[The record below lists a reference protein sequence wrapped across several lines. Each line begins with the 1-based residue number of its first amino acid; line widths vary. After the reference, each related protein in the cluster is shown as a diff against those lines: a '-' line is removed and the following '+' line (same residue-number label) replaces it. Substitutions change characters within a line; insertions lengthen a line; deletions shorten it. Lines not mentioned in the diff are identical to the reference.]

1 MLRGIMFVA
10 VCALLSTPAS
20 AQSPSHAEVF
30 VVHGIPGQDVPGAPR
45 DLPVDVSVNGAC
57 ALPNFRYGQ
66 VVGPL
71 SFSPGTYRVAVHF
84 PATGSC
90 TSAAVIGPAS
100 IPLAAGENA
109 TLLAHLTG
117 TGTLTAS
124 KFVNDLR
131 QTSSGRARV
140 VVHHTANA
148 PAVDFYL
155 TTQFGNALATRGL
168 ATSVVNG
175 ETATLPVAG
184 QSTQLAITAAGQTA
198 AAFGPVGIG
207 LQPNRAYLLY
217 VVGSLAN
224 NSLNII
230 AKDVSELR

>member
-1 MLRGIMFVA
+1 MLRGIVFVV
-10 VCALLSTPAS
+10 VCVFLSAPAR
-20 AQSPSHAEVF
+20 AQSRAEVF
-30 VVHGIPGQDVPGAPR
+30 VVHGIPGQDVSGAPR

-57 ALPNFRYGQ
+57 ALPNFRYGS

-71 SFSPGTYRVAVHF
+71 SFNPGTYRVAVHF

-90 TSAAVIGPAS
+90 TSAAVIGPAD
-100 IPLAAGENA
+100 IPLFAGENS
-109 TLLAHLTG
+109 TLLAHLSG
-117 TGTLTAS
+117 SGALTAS

-131 QTSSGRARV
+131 QTSSSRARV

-148 PAVDFYL
+148 PAVDVYL

-168 ATSVVNG
+168 ATSVING
-175 ETATLPVAG
+175 ESATLPVAG

-198 AAFGPVGIG
+198 AAFGPVGLG

>member
-1 MLRGIMFVA
+1 MFRGFVSFA
-10 VCALLSTPAS
+10 FIVLLSAPAG
-20 AQSPSHAEVF
+20 AQSLAQVF
-30 VVHGIPGQDVPGAPR
+30 VIHGIPGQDVSGAPR

-66 VVGPL
+66 IVGPL
-71 SFSPGTYRVAVHF
+71 SLTAGTYTVAVHF

-90 TSAAVIGPAS
+90 TSAAVIGPAQV
-100 IPLAAGENA
+100 PLAAGENA

-131 QTSSGRARV
+131 QTPAARARV

-155 TTQFGNALATRGL
+155 TTQFGNTLATRGL

-175 ETATLPVAG
+175 EATTLPVAG
-184 QSTQLAITAAGQTA
+184 QSTQFAITAAGQAA
-198 AAFGPVGIG
+198 AAFGPAGLS

-224 NSLNII
+224 NSLGVIV
-230 AKDVSELR
+230 KDVSELR

>member
-1 MLRGIMFVA
+1 MLRAIVFAAAGV
-10 VCALLSTPAS
+10 LLSLPAA
-20 AQSPSHAEVF
+20 AQSRAEVF
-30 VVHGIPGQDVPGAPR
+30 VVHGIPGADVSGAPR

-66 VVGPL
+66 IVGPL
-71 SFSPGTYRVAVHF
+71 QFNPGTYRVAVHF

-90 TSAAVIGPAS
+90 TSAAVIGPAD
-100 IPLAAGENA
+100 IPLFAGENS

-131 QTSSGRARV
+131 PTLSSRARV
-140 VVHHTANA
+140 VLHHTANA
-148 PAVDFYL
+148 PAVDLYL

-175 ETATLPVAG
+175 ETATVPVAG
-184 QSTQLAITAAGQTA
+184 QNTQLAITAAGNTA
-198 AAFGPVGIG
+198 AAYGPVGLG
-207 LQPNRAYLLY
+207 LQPNRLYLLY

-224 NSLNII
+224 NSLNVI